1 MNAPLDARPTTI
13 LLIEDDESIAEPLIF
28 GLESEGFRV
37 LYATDGHQGLHLAR
51 TGSPAAILLDVM
63 LPGVDGFTVCRTLRR
78 ESAVPILML
87 TARGQEM
94 ERVMG
99 LELGAD
105 DYIVKPFSFRELL
118 ARVRAI
124 LRRRQLDQ
132 GEAPSPADRLTAGEI
147 VLDRTARQVWRSGRL
162 IELTQREFDL
172 LRVLM
177 EHVGQALQRQGLLDE
192 VWGEDWIGD
201 PRTLD
206 VHIRWLREK
215 IESDPS
221 VPRYIQTVRGYGYR
235 FVDPATS
242 DPEMAT

>member
-1 MNAPLDARPTTI
+1 MSASRHAEPTTI

-37 LYATDGHQGLHLAR
+37 LHATDGHQGLHLSR
-51 TGSPAAILLDVM
+51 TESPAVILLDVM
-63 LPGVDGFTVCRTLRR
+63 LPDVDGFTVCRTLRR
-78 ESAVPILML
+78 ELATPILML

-94 ERVMG
+94 DRVMG

-118 ARVRAI
+118 ARVRAV
-124 LRRRQLDQ
+124 LRRRQLDRD
-132 GEAPSPADRLTAGEI
+132 EAPADRLVIGEI
-147 VLDRTARQVWRSGRL
+147 VLDRTARQVWRAGRPL
-162 IELTQREFDL
+162 NLTQREFDL
-172 LRVLM
+172 LCALM
-177 EHVGQALQRQGLLDE
+177 EHAGQALHRHDLLDR

-215 IESDPS
+215 IEDDPS
-221 VPRYIQTVRGYGYR
+221 APRYIQTVRGYGYR
-235 FVDPATS
+235 FGDPAA
-242 DPEMAT
+242 P

>member
-1 MNAPLDARPTTI
+1 MDAKPTTI

-28 GLESEGFRV
+28 GLESEGFHV
-37 LYATDGHQGLHLAR
+37 LHATNGQQGLHLAR
-51 TGSPAAILLDVM
+51 TGSPAVILLDVM
-63 LPGVDGFTVCRTLRR
+63 LPDVDGFTVCRTLRR

-132 GEAPSPADRLTAGEI
+132 GEAPSPADRLKVGEI
-147 VLDRTARQVWRSGRL
+147 VLDRTARQVWRSGRP

-177 EHVGQALQRQGLLDE
+177 EHAGQALRRQELLDK
-192 VWGEDWIGD
+192 VWGENWIGD

-221 VPRYIQTVRGYGYR
+221 APRYIQTVRGYGYR
-235 FVDPATS
+235 FVDPTTS

>member
-1 MNAPLDARPTTI
+1 
-13 LLIEDDESIAEPLIF
+13 
-28 GLESEGFRV
+28 V
-37 LYATDGHQGLHLAR
+37 LHAADGQEGLHLAR
-51 TGSPAAILLDVM
+51 TRSPAVILLDVM

-132 GEAPSPADRLTAGEI
+132 GEAPSPADRLTIGEI
-147 VLDRTARQVWRSGRL
+147 VLDRTARQVWRAGRPL
-162 IELTQREFDL
+162 ELTQREFDL

-177 EHVGQALQRQGLLDE
+177 EHAGQALHRHDLLDR

-215 IESDPS
+215 IEDDPS
-221 VPRYIQTVRGYGYR
+221 APRYIQTVRGYGYR
-235 FVDPATS
+235 FGDPAV
-242 DPEMAT
+242 P